1 MPEREDIIDEL
12 ENAQDDD
19 KGNPNGGKFHVIFMS
34 SNAITLSDQLQLVI
48 RFFGEP
54 DEIHDNYDFVHCMN
68 YWKSW
73 DGELVLSAGAME
85 SLLTRELR
93 YCGSKYPLCSIIR
106 TRKFL
111 KRGWSINAGQYLKMA
126 MQLNELDLRDIKV
139 LADQLVGVDATYFAQ
154 VINEAMK
161 HMEDT
166 DLDRVDNLYVVEI
179 IDKIF

>member
-34 SNAITLSDQLQLVI
+34 SNAITLSDQIQLVI

-54 DEIHDNYDFVHCMN
+54 EEIHDNYDFVHCMN
-68 YWKSW
+68 YWQSW
-73 DGELVLSAGAME
+73 NGELVLRSEALE

-106 TRKFL
+106 SRKFL

-126 MQLNELDLRDIKV
+126 MQLNEMDLRDINV
-139 LADQLVGVDATYFAQ
+139 LEDQLVGVDATYFAQ
-154 VINEAMK
+154 VINEVIK
-161 HMEDT
+161 HMEEGK
-166 DLDRVDNLYVVEI
+166 LDRIDNLYVVQI